1 MAQRSLR
8 IRRGHP
14 YYRRSWRWWVA
25 DQSAWKLVA
34 WGVGVLGAVSV
45 AFTALQSISNAS
57 TQSMLSRFRPSVFVV
72 RSLAMFRAVIGVS
85 NYPTAHASHVDPA
98 LATIV
103 GIIALFVPA
112 LLIATVLLRIWSVK
126 AFVWRQEA
134 SVCLPWEV
142 DDTAYAREKA
152 GTEDGTIAV
161 RFYKRLTGLRISD
174 LRCDVY
180 LRFQEVVDI
189 DGSVMIRTV
198 PLEVLGPSGER
209 TPSRVWPISRE
220 GTTFTLWVPLD
231 APLDGGAV
239 RTIQG
244 ITITD
249 SALQTLLIRASGKVK
264 GLGVD
269 IVDEKWYNLGPDNLQ
284 IGRFAK
290 VAVDIERDPR
300 TWPGWSRFEE
310 PARQALFVYGRLV
323 NPSALREFYG
333 HYPRLGS
340 DYVRAKLSGF
350 RRSWSVATDNTDISR
365 RFIYR
370 DPATGEAPTVQILFL
385 NLEWAPDS
393 TVEGVLLRVNSQM
406 IAELMGSDGNF
417 LVEDVTNLVSY
428 EATLSDGAPDIVR
441 TYLGRPRSIEAA
453 RTGLAAGTAVI
464 AADFLQ
470 EVTDGMEGY
479 DLVLRSAFEAES
491 VPGVPVVPLIRQ
503 SRLTSVSV
511 AEGRSAEQG

>member
-1 MAQRSLR
+1 MAWRSLR
-8 IRRGHP
+8 LRRNHP

-34 WGVGVLGAVSV
+34 WGVGVLGAISV
-45 AFTALQSISNAS
+45 VFASLQSISS
-57 TQSMLSRFRPSVFVV
+57 VSSESLLTRFRPGAFAM

-85 NYPTAHASHVDPA
+85 NYPMTRASHADPV

-126 AFVWRQEA
+126 AFVWRREA

-142 DDTAYAREKA
+142 DDVAYAREKA
-152 GTEDGTIAV
+152 GSEDATIAV

-174 LRCDVY
+174 LRCEVY
-180 LRFQEVVDI
+180 LRFQEVLSI
-189 DGSVMIRTV
+189 DGTTMIRTV
-198 PLEVLGPSGER
+198 PLQVLGASGER
-209 TPSRVWPISRE
+209 TSTRFWPISRE

-231 APLDGGAV
+231 APLDGGVV

-244 ITITD
+244 STITD
-249 SALQTLLIRASGKVK
+249 SALQTLLIRASGKVT

-269 IVDEKWYNLGPDNLQ
+269 IMDEKWYNLGPDNLQ

-290 VAVDIERDPR
+290 VAVDIRRDPR

-310 PARQALFVYGRLV
+310 PARQALFVYGRLL
-323 NPSALREFYG
+323 NPDALREFYG

-350 RRSWSVATDNTDISR
+350 RRSWSVATDNTDTSR

-370 DPATGEAPTVQILFL
+370 DSITGDAPAVQILFL
-385 NLEWAPDS
+385 NLEWASDA
-393 TVEGVLLRVNSQM
+393 TVEGILLRVNSQM
-406 IAELMGSDGNF
+406 IAELWGTDGNF

-428 EATLSDGAPDIVR
+428 EASLSDGVPDIVR

-453 RTGLAAGTAVI
+453 RQGLAAGTAVI
-464 AADFLQ
+464 AEDFLQ
-470 EVTDGMEGY
+470 EVTEGMARY
-479 DLVLRSAFEAES
+479 DLVLRSAFEAEG
-491 VPGVPVVPLIRQ
+491 VPQVPVVPLIRQ
-503 SRLTSVSV
+503 SRASVSV